1 MRIIAIA
8 LLLALAIGAA
18 SATPLQGSD
27 ANATVVLF
35 GLSRMP
41 VDDENSTQEILMVDV
56 GLIGAEN
63 ATYQLI
69 DQNGKI
75 YLPGLYR
82 QLSSGVLKGSVTA
95 KQTIYFLPEKDS
107 LFKLINVTPEGE
119 APIYLNW
126 WATPKGSNA
135 RLILRYYGIVETQ
148 VNSNEQAVVMQARVQ
163 NNGTQSLYVSPENFT
178 LLDQWGWAYA
188 PTLGFDPETVAPGAA
203 TEDRV
208 LVGFTGISPISRPAA
223 LAYDYGAP
231 DQIIIQ
237 FERDYVPLS
246 NEVVY
251 GSSAPNSTT
260 STAAPIAAP
269 SSAAAST
276 AATAQ
281 TAAPLVQ
288 ADAATGQADAA
299 QASASE
305 NTTTK
310 ISSIK
315 DKVAASQARLAAMKL
330 DLDKKTPD
338 SNESASST
346 GSTLNNSTSIS
357 A

>member
-1 MRIIAIA
+1 MKIIVIA
-8 LLLALAIGAA
+8 LLLALAFGAA
-18 SATPLQGSD
+18 SAAPLQGSD

-35 GLSRMP
+35 GSSRMP
-41 VDDENSTQEILMVDV
+41 VDDENSTQEILMIDA

-69 DQNGKI
+69 DQNNNVTM
-75 YLPGLYR
+75 PGLYR

-95 KQTIYFLPEKDS
+95 KQTIYFLTEKNS
-107 LFKLINVTPEGE
+107 LFKLINVTPDGE

-148 VNSNEQAVVMQARVQ
+148 VNSNEQAIVMQVRVQ
-163 NNGTQSLYVSPENFT
+163 NNGTQSLYVCPENFT

-188 PTLGFDPETVAPGAA
+188 PTLGFDPETVAQGAA

-208 LVGFTGISPISRPAA
+208 LVGFTGISPISRPTA
-223 LAYDYGAP
+223 LVYDYGTP

-251 GSSAPNSTT
+251 GSSAPNSTSST
-260 STAAPIAAP
+260 TAPIPSTAAASSAAITETAAP
-269 SSAAAST
+269 S
-276 AATAQ
+276 
-281 TAAPLVQ
+281 VQ
-288 ADAATGQADAA
+288 AEATSDQAGAA

-310 ISSIK
+310 ITSIK
-315 DKVAASQARLAAMKL
+315 DKVAASQARLDAMKL

-338 SNESASST
+338 SNESASSS
-346 GSTLNNSTSIS
+346 GSTLNNSASIS

>member
-1 MRIIAIA
+1 MRIIAIT
-8 LLLALAIGAA
+8 LLLALAFGAA
-18 SATPLQGSD
+18 LAAPLQGSD
-27 ANATVVLF
+27 INATVVLF
-35 GLSRMP
+35 GSSRMP
-41 VDDENSTQEILMVDV
+41 VEDENSTQEILMVDV

-69 DQNGKI
+69 DQNGNVS
-75 YLPGLYR
+75 LPGLYR
-82 QLSSGVLKGSVTA
+82 QLSSGVLKGSVNA
-95 KQTIYFLPEKDS
+95 KQTIYFLTEKDS
-107 LFKLINVTPEGE
+107 LFKLINVTPDGE

-126 WATPKGSNA
+126 WATPKASNA

-148 VNSNEQAVVMQARVQ
+148 VNSNEQAVVMQVRVQ
-163 NNGTQSLYVSPENFT
+163 NNGTQSLFVSPENFT

-203 TEDRV
+203 TWDRV

-251 GSSAPNSTT
+251 GSSAQNNTASA
-260 STAAPIAAP
+260 AAPT
-269 SSAAAST
+269 AAAST
-276 AATAQ
+276 AASSETAV
-281 TAAPLVQ
+281 PLVQ
-288 ADAATGQADAA
+288 AEAASGQAGTAQTA

-310 ISSIK
+310 VSSIK

-330 DLDKKTPD
+330 DLDKKTP
-338 SNESASST
+338 ESDEAASSS
-346 GSTLNNSTSIS
+346 GSALNNSSSIS